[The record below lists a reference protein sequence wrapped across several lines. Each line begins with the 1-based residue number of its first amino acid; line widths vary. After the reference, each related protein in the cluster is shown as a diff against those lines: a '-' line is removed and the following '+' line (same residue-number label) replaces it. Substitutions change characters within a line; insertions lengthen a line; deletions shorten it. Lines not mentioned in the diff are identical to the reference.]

1 MRKTELT
8 VTRYQVPGGFYV
20 DVIPQGGEVSF
31 WAGPQGLRHSGED
44 VRRLGPFAPAERW
57 EALISEDLRTTP
69 PTSGRPG
76 WRTDAAPE
84 S

>member
-31 WAGPQGLRHSGED
+31 W
-44 VRRLGPFAPAERW
+44 LGHKDCDIQEKMFAASAPFAPAERG
-57 EALISEDLRTTP
+57 EALISEDLADYTADFREA
-69 PTSGRPG
+69 
-76 WRTDAAPE
+76 WLED
-84 S
+84 

>member
-31 WAGPQGLRHSGED
+31 W
-44 VRRLGPFAPAERW
+44 LGHKDCDIQEKMFAASAPFAPAERW

>member
-31 WAGPQGLRHSGED
+31 W
-44 VRRLGPFAPAERW
+44 LGHKDCDIQEKMFAASAPFAPAERW
-57 EALISEDLRTTP
+57 TTP
-69 PTSGRPG
+69 PTSGKPG